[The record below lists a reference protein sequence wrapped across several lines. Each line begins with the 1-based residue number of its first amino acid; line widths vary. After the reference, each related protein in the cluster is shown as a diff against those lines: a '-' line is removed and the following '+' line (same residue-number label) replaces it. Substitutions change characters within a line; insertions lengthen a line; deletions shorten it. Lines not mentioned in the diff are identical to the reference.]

1 MSQPTEPTDPHA
13 SPPTIARAQGPIA
26 RATGLV
32 KRYGATTVLD
42 SADVEIETGTTGLL
56 GSNGAGKT
64 TLIGLMLGLHQPDA
78 GIIEVLGMSPRTAGP
93 DIRMRIGYSPEH
105 HLVPPE
111 QTANE
116 FVRHMAQMHGLPSDH
131 ATERASDALF
141 LVGLGEERFR
151 PLGTMS
157 TGQRQR
163 VKLAQ
168 AIAHAP
174 DLIFLDEPTDGLD
187 PVQRDAMLE
196 LIAGLYERTGASVV
210 LSSHLLDEVERACT
224 RAVILTGGRVA
235 ESGTL
240 SELRGEGRGVVVALD
255 GSDEQVDD
263 LASHL
268 ETRDLAVERRGHQL
282 TVSGELDADVLLD
295 LIRDAIADRDL
306 GIRRLAGHT
315 VSLRDVFVGAGR

>member
-1 MSQPTEPTDPHA
+1 MSQSGPADP
-13 SPPTIARAQGPIA
+13 PPAAPPGAGDHGPIA

-32 KRYGATTVLD
+32 KRYGNTTVLD

-56 GSNGAGKT
+56 GANGAGKT

-78 GIIEVLGMSPRTAGP
+78 GTIEVLGMSPRTAGP

-111 QTANE
+111 QTAND
-116 FVRHMAQMHGLPSDH
+116 FVRHMAQMHGLPADH

-174 DLIFLDEPTDGLD
+174 ELIFLDEPTDGLD

-196 LIAGLYERTGASVV
+196 LIAGLHERTGASVV
-210 LSSHLLDEVERACT
+210 LSSHLLDEVERACN

-240 SELRGEGRGVVVALD
+240 SELRGEGRGVVVDLD
-255 GSDEQVDD
+255 GADGQVDD
-263 LASHL
+263 LAAQ
-268 ETRDLAVERRGHQL
+268 LAAAELTVERRGHRL

>member
-1 MSQPTEPTDPHA
+1 MTAPQPM
-13 SPPTIARAQGPIA
+13 PPDVIALTR
-26 RATGLV
+26 GLV
-32 KRYGATTVLD
+32 KRYGDTTVLD
-42 SADVEIETGTTGLL
+42 SADVELYTGTTGLL
-56 GSNGAGKT
+56 GANGAGKT
-64 TLIGLMLGLHQPDA
+64 TLIGLLLGLHQPDA
-78 GIIEVLGMSPRTAGP
+78 GTIEVLGMSPRTSGP

-111 QTANE
+111 QTAND
-116 FVRHMAQMHGLPSDH
+116 FVRHMAKMHGLPSDQ

-196 LIAGLYERTGASVV
+196 LIASLYERTGASVV
-210 LSSHLLDEVERACT
+210 LSSHLLDEVERACD
-224 RAVILTGGRVA
+224 RAVILTGGTVA
-235 ESGTL
+235 RSGTL
-240 SELRGEGRGVVVALD
+240 DELRGQGRGVVVDVEGTDD
-255 GSDEQVDD
+255 GVAELKVQLEAAGLVVD
-263 LASHL
+263 
-268 ETRDLAVERRGHQL
+268 RRGHQL
-282 TVSGELDADVLLD
+282 TVSAPEDNDTDVLLD
-295 LIRDAIADRDL
+295 HVRDAIAERDL

-315 VSLRDVFVGAGR
+315 ISLRDVFIGAGQ

>member
-1 MSQPTEPTDPHA
+1 MSQSPDPSDPH
-13 SPPTIARAQGPIA
+13 PPPATGAGPIA
-26 RATGLV
+26 TATGLV

-42 SADVEIETGTTGLL
+42 SADVEIQTGTTGLL
-56 GSNGAGKT
+56 GANGAGKT

-78 GIIEVLGMSPRTAGP
+78 GTIEVLGMSPRTAGP

-111 QTANE
+111 QTAND

-255 GSDEQVDD
+255 GSEEQVAD
-263 LASHL
+263 LAAHL
-268 ETRDLAVERRGHQL
+268 ATSDLTVERRGHQL

>member
-1 MSQPTEPTDPHA
+1 MSQSPDPGDTDPA
-13 SPPTIARAQGPIA
+13 PPPTTAAGPIA
-26 RATGLV
+26 TATRLV

-42 SADVEIETGTTGLL
+42 SADVEIQTGTTGLL
-56 GSNGAGKT
+56 GANGAGKT

-78 GIIEVLGMSPRTAGP
+78 GTIEVLGMSPRTAGP

-111 QTANE
+111 QTAND
-116 FVRHMAQMHGLPSDH
+116 FVRHMAKMHGLPSDH

-196 LIAGLYERTGASVV
+196 LIASLYERTGASVV

-224 RAVILTGGRVA
+224 RAVILAGGRVA

-240 SELRGEGRGVVVALD
+240 SELRGEGRGVVVDLD
-255 GSDEQVDD
+255 GTEEQVAD
-263 LASHL
+263 LAAHL
-268 ETRDLAVERRGHQL
+268 ATSDLSVERRGSQL

-315 VSLRDVFVGAGR
+315 VSLRDVFVGAGP

>member
-1 MSQPTEPTDPHA
+1 MSQ
-13 SPPTIARAQGPIA
+13 SPDSSDTHPAARAPVAGPIA
-26 RATGLV
+26 TATRLV

-42 SADVEIETGTTGLL
+42 SADVEIQTGTTGLL
-56 GSNGAGKT
+56 GANGAGKT

-78 GIIEVLGMSPRTAGP
+78 GTIEVLGMSPRTAGP

-111 QTANE
+111 QTAND

-196 LIAGLYERTGASVV
+196 LIASLYERTGASVV

-224 RAVILTGGRVA
+224 RAVILAGGRVA

-255 GSDEQVDD
+255 GTEEQVAD
-263 LASHL
+263 LAAHL
-268 ETRDLAVERRGHQL
+268 TTSDLTVERRGHQL

-315 VSLRDVFVGAGR
+315 VSLRDVFVGAGP

>member
-1 MSQPTEPTDPHA
+1 VTDPA
-13 SPPTIARAQGPIA
+13 PRPQPLPAELV
-26 RATGLV
+26 ATTRGLV
-32 KRYGATTVLD
+32 KRYGDTIVLD
-42 SADVEIETGTTGLL
+42 QADLELHTGTTGLL
-56 GSNGAGKT
+56 GANGAGKT
-64 TLIGLMLGLHQPDA
+64 TLIGLLLGLHQPDA
-78 GIIEVLGMSPRTAGP
+78 GTIEVLGMSPRTSGP

-105 HLVPPE
+105 HLLPPE
-111 QTANE
+111 QTAND
-116 FVRHMAQMHGLPSDH
+116 FVRHMAKMHGLPSDQ

-196 LIAGLYERTGASVV
+196 LIASLYDRTGASIV
-210 LSSHLLDEVERACT
+210 LSSHLLDEVERACDQ
-224 RAVILTGGRVA
+224 AVILTGGRVA
-235 ESGTL
+235 RSGTL
-240 SELRGEGRGVVVALD
+240 DELRGQGRGVVVDVD
-255 GSDEQVDD
+255 GSEQRVTELTAHLQTAGLVVD
-263 LASHL
+263 
-268 ETRDLAVERRGHQL
+268 RRGHQL
-282 TVSGELDADVLLD
+282 TVSAPEGNDTAVLLD
-295 LIRDAIADRDL
+295 LLRDAIADREL

-315 VSLRDVFVGAGR
+315 VSLRDVFIGAGQ